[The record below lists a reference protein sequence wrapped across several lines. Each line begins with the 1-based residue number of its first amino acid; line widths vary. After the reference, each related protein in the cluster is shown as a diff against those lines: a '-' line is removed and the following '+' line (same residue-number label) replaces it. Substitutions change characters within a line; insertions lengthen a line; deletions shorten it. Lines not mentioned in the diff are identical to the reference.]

1 MKEFHTAEFEHPSG
15 APVRDYPEDD
25 SPENIEAVIFTTQL
39 CFFPPWKELIPF
51 ASCQITY
58 QNHPTVPDTVQASR
72 AHQSDFLGSLT
83 GAGHRREWH
92 VKGIFTLRLE

>member
-15 APVRDYPEDD
+15 APARDYPEDD

-58 QNHPTVPDTVQASR
+58 RNHSTVPDTVQAR
-72 AHQSDFLGSLT
+72 HGHQSDFQEDLT
-83 GAGHRREWH
+83 DAGRRREWH
-92 VKGIFTLRLE
+92 VRGGLARRLK

>member
-1 MKEFHTAEFEHPSG
+1 MKEFHT
-15 APVRDYPEDD
+15 EDD

-58 QNHPTVPDTVQASR
+58 RNHPTVPDTVQASR
-72 AHQSDFLGSLT
+72 AHQSVSQGTLLT
-83 GAGHRREWH
+83 GHRGEGHVRDN
-92 VKGIFTLRLE
+92 FTLRLA